1 MRGTSLIRICAVA
14 GMRREITVRNVFGEL
29 RLARRARPTLRRSRG
44 GRPNILAQNGLYSIV
59 LTLQVRF

>member
-29 RLARRARPTLRRSRG
+29 RLARRARPTLQRSRG
-44 GRPNILAQNGLYSIV
+44 APQHSGVKWIV
-59 LTLQVRF
+59 